1 MLQCG
6 WRGVVG
12 GSRRRGRGR
21 DGSDGDGNGNGKGG
35 GAEDARRRRRRR
47 MVGGGWSCSGG
58 AGLRGFRDL
67 RRDLV
72 A

>member
-12 GSRRRGRGR
+12 GNRRRGR
-21 DGSDGDGNGNGKGG
+21 DGGDGDGNGKDG

-47 MVGGGWSCSGG
+47 MVGGWRVELFWRCRT
-58 AGLRGFRDL
+58 AG
-67 RRDLV
+67 V
-72 A
+72 